1 MIIRQLTVLLGCL
14 VIVGMTAKHAL
25 GVRGERVPIGEVE
38 SADGGPTVSSSGRAV
53 VYVSDLGGGSPQQ
66 IFWQPLDSGLPRRLV
81 YQPSQS
87 GWPALKYLPSPD
99 GCWLYVRDGSQHLIV
114 GLPSGEQKVIANV
127 EGAYP
132 VPYWS
137 DNDHLLLE
145 TNTESGVFTVSTG
158 SLSGPMPM
166 WSGQGWLS
174 RDAEKAWFAEYS
186 HRRYPNAVDCLLAAL
201 VDGREQL
208 AVERHFEDYPEPP
221 ETLFVRTLGIR
232 RFYGFR
238 GMEVLHPSVACS
250 PDCSLVAR
258 SGLFL
263 TSPWK
268 RQGAEGEWTT
278 VQGAEARVD
287 VFRTGRFNPV
297 WSTSIVWPGYEQPEG
312 GSVPRYS
319 DHHPSRFHPHFAE
332 LRWSADA
339 RFLSFTASQLPRP
352 WGIPLTIKY
361 LYERDETTDYR
372 CDDRKGRPPVSAVI
386 VVNGYHRWPAEPCE
400 RSLVDW
406 TYLYIPDAM
415 NAFVVPASR

>member
-14 VIVGMTAKHAL
+14 VIVGMTAKHVL
-25 GVRGERVPIGEVE
+25 GASGERVPIGEVE

-66 IFWQPLDSGLPRRLV
+66 IFWQPLDSGMPRRLV

-87 GWPALKYLPSPD
+87 GWHLLEYVPSPD
-99 GCWLYVRDGSQHLIV
+99 GRWLYVADGPRHLIV
-114 GLPSGEQKVIANV
+114 GLPSGERKVIANV
-127 EGAYP
+127 EGGHR
-132 VPYWS
+132 VPYWNDS
-137 DNDHLLLE
+137 DHLLLE
-145 TNTESGVFTVSTG
+145 TDTGSTVFTVSTG
-158 SLSGPMPM
+158 ALSRPMPM

-174 RDAEKAWFAEYS
+174 RDAEKAWFAEYC
-186 HRRYPNAVDCLLAAL
+186 HRHYPNVVDCVLAAL

-208 AVERHFEDYPEPP
+208 AVAGHLENNPEPP
-221 ETLFVRTLGIR
+221 EILFARTLGME
-232 RFYGFR
+232 RFAGMYGSEL
-238 GMEVLHPSVACS
+238 MYPSAACS
-250 PDCSLVAR
+250 LDYTLIAR
-258 SGLFL
+258 AGLFL
-263 TSPWK
+263 TAPWK
-268 RQGAEGEWTT
+268 RQDTQGEWSA
-278 VQGAEARVD
+278 VQGAEARID
-287 VFRTGRFNPV
+287 VFRLPAFEPA
-297 WSTSIVWPGYEQPEG
+297 WSTSIPWLGHEQPEG
-312 GSVPRYS
+312 EEIPRQMAR
-319 DHHPSRFHPHFAE
+319 PPHFAD